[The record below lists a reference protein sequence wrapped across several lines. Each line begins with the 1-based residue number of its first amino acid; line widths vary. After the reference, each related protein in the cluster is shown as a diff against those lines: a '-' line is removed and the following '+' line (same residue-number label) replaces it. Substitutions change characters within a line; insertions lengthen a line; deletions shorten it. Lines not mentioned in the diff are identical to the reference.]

1 MRRLLEQALIVWKKQ
16 EDRKPV
22 LLDGARQVGK
32 SYLIERLFGPSQFAR
47 VHRLDLR
54 ETPALHELFEE
65 SLDPDVLLANI
76 ELYLGSDINPQSDLL
91 FFDEIGECQRAVD
104 SLKYFAE
111 KRPDIY
117 LCASGSNIGLLESF
131 PVGKVQILELFPLS
145 FEEFLMASGDER
157 LLEKYR
163 EMSRL
168 KMVHEKLWEQLL
180 DYYYVG
186 GMPEAVAGWFTNKSL
201 SINERAASI
210 SRIHADLIKGYE
222 RDFGKYGDKVNAID
236 IDRVFRNIPLQLSSN
251 RDDSVKRFH
260 FRDVLGR
267 KNRYQQLKGPIDWLE
282 KSGLASKCYPVGSRP
297 ATPLK
302 SLIRDNIFKL
312 FFFDIGLLGHLLE
325 LSYKE
330 QKDQKTRIKGFIAE
344 NFVQNELR
352 AAGIAPT
359 YSWAEGQAEIEF
371 LLKTREGAVVPVEVK
386 SGRRTRAKSLAVYKQ
401 KYQPEFTVKLV
412 GAAGGTNA
420 RDLVWP
426 LYYAAFLA
434 RL

>member
-1 MRRLLEQALIVWKKQ
+1 MRRLLEQALVAWKGQK
-16 EDRKPV
+16 DRKPV

-54 ETPALHELFEE
+54 ETPVLHGLFGE
-65 SLDPDVLLANI
+65 SLDPDILLANI
-76 ELYLGSDINPQSDLL
+76 ELHLGSDINPASDLL

-104 SLKYFAE
+104 ALKYFAE

-131 PVGKVQILELFPLS
+131 PVGKVQMLELFPLS

-168 KMVHEKLWEQLL
+168 KIVHEKLWEQLL

-186 GMPEAVAGWFTNKSL
+186 GMPEAVAGWFVNQSL
-201 SINERAASI
+201 SINERTAGI
-210 SRIHADLIKGYE
+210 TRIHADLIKGYE
-222 RDFGKYGDKVNAID
+222 RDFGKYGDKINAMD
-236 IDRVFRNIPLQLSSN
+236 INRVFRDIPLQLSRH
-251 RDDSVKRFH
+251 RDDSVKRFY
-260 FRDVLGR
+260 FRDVLE
-267 KNRYQQLKGPIDWLE
+267 KKTRYQQLKGPIDWLE
-282 KSGLASKCYPVGSRP
+282 KSGLTSKCYPVETRP
-297 ATPLK
+297 VAPLK
-302 SLIRDNIFKL
+302 SLIRENIFKL
-312 FFFDIGLLGHLLE
+312 FFFDVGLLAHLLE

-330 QKDQKTRIKGFIAE
+330 QKDQKMLIKGFIAE

-352 AAGIAPT
+352 AAGIYPT
-359 YSWAEGQAEIEF
+359 YSWAEGQSEIEF
-371 LLKTREGAVVPVEVK
+371 LYKTRDGDILPVEVK
-386 SGRRTRAKSLAVYKQ
+386 SGKRTRSKSLAVYKQ
-401 KYQPEFTVKLV
+401 RYQPERTVKLV
-412 GAAGGTNA
+412 GGAGGTND
-420 RDLVWP
+420 RDIVWP
-426 LYYAAFLA
+426 LYYAAFLI